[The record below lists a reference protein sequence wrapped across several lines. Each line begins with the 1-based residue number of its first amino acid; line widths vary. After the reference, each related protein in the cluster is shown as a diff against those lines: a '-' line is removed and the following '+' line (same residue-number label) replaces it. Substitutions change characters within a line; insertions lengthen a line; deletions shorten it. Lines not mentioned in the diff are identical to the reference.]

1 LGPIFWGEDPEICS
15 HDFTYHL
22 AKLGIKLGI
31 LAFVDLPER
40 RLAKKQNAAFEEGE

>member
-22 AKLGIKLGI
+22 AKLGI